1 MSKIWIYAHGGSG
14 NHGCEAIVRST
25 CGMLSEKAKAGLTL
39 ISSNP
44 EEDKKYGID
53 TLCTI
58 EPDILPYKKNSLSFA
73 KAYLSLKIKNDYFPL
88 DKMNYKTTADHIR
101 NGDIAMSVGGDNY
114 CYADVNKYIMLH
126 DMMLERGAKTVLW
139 GCSVEPELLEQH
151 KICAD
156 ISRYHLITARETITY
171 NALKAVNPNT
181 VLVADPAFTLLP
193 EKTALPQGFVPGNT
207 VGINISPMIQKS
219 EKHEGI
225 TLKNYELLIGEILR
239 ITDMT
244 VALIPHVVW
253 TDGEDRLVLS
263 QLYERFKDSGRVVL
277 IEDQSCSKLKYIIS
291 KCRFFVGARTHATIA
306 AYSTCVPTLVVGY
319 SVKARGIARDLF
331 GNEEH
336 YVLPVQSLKDKT
348 DLTKAFDWIVQ
359 NEASIKR
366 ELEDEMPAVIKK
378 ATSAS
383 GYIERLI

>member
-1 MSKIWIYAHGGSG
+1 MPKIWMYAHGGSG

-25 CGMLSEKAKAGLTL
+25 CGLLSEKAKTGLTL

-44 EEDKKYGID
+44 KEDKKYGIG
-53 TLCTI
+53 TLCAI
-58 EPDILPYKKNSLSFA
+58 EPDILPYKKSSLSFA
-73 KAYLSLKIKNDYFPL
+73 KAYLSLKIKNDYLPL

-101 NGDIAMSVGGDNY
+101 NGDIAMSIGGDNY
-114 CYADVNKYIMLH
+114 CYADVKKYIMLH

-151 KICAD
+151 EICAD

-181 VLVADPAFTLLP
+181 VLVADPAFTLMP

-225 TLKNYELLIGEILR
+225 TLKNYEVLIGKILNT
-239 ITDMT
+239 TDMMI
-244 VALIPHVVW
+244 ALIPHVVW
-253 TDGEDRLVLS
+253 NSGDDRKVLG

-331 GNEEH
+331 GNEEQ

-378 ATSAS
+378 ATSARE
-383 GYIERLI
+383 YIERLI

>member
-1 MSKIWIYAHGGSG
+1 MSKIWMYAHGGSG

-25 CGMLSEKAKAGLTL
+25 HGILSEASKDGLTL

-44 EEDKKYGID
+44 QEDKTYGID
-53 TLCTI
+53 QLCAI

-73 KAYLSLKIKNDYFPL
+73 KAYLSLKIKNDYLPL
-88 DKMNYKTTADHIR
+88 DKMNYKTTVDHIR
-101 NGDIAMSVGGDNY
+101 KGDIAMSVGGDNY
-114 CYADVNKYIMLH
+114 CYADVKKYIMLQ

-139 GCSVEPELLEQH
+139 GCSVEPELLNVPE
-151 KICAD
+151 ICED
-156 ISRYHLITARETITY
+156 LKRYQLITARETITY
-171 NALKAVNPNT
+171 NALKAINPNT
-181 VLVADPAFTLLP
+181 VLVADPAFTLGT
-193 EKTALPQGFVPGNT
+193 EKTELPAGFNFNNA

-225 TLKNYELLIGEILR
+225 TLKNYEALLSEILKT
-239 ITDMT
+239 TDMG

-253 TDGEDRLVLS
+253 QDGDDRTVLC

-291 KCRFFVGARTHATIA
+291 QCRFFVGARTHSTIA
-306 AYSTCVPTLVVGY
+306 AYSSCVPTLVVGY

-336 YVLPVQSLKDKT
+336 YILPVQSLKEET

-359 NEASIKR
+359 NEDAIKQK
-366 ELEDEMPAVIKK
+366 LEVEMPAVIKK
-378 ATSAS
+378 AESAREYVDS
-383 GYIERLI
+383 LM

>member
-1 MSKIWIYAHGGSG
+1 MSKIWLYAHGGSG

-25 CGMLSEKAKAGLTL
+25 YHILSEESKVDLTL

-44 EEDKKYGID
+44 EEDKRYGLD
-53 TLCTI
+53 HLCAI

-73 KAYLSLKIKNDYFPL
+73 KAYLSLKIKNDYVPL
-88 DKMNYKTTADHIR
+88 DKMNYKTTVDHIR
-101 NGDIAMSVGGDNY
+101 KGDIAMSIGGDNY

-126 DMMLERGAKTVLW
+126 DMMLERGANTVLW

-151 KICAD
+151 EICAD
-156 ISRYHLITARETITY
+156 ISRYHLIAARETITY
-171 NALKAVNPNT
+171 NALKAVNQNT

-193 EKTALPQGFVPGNT
+193 EKTDLPQGFVPGNT

-219 EKHEGI
+219 ETIEGI
-225 TLKNYELLIGEILR
+225 TLKNYELLIEEILR

-253 TDGEDRLVLS
+253 PDGDDRKVLS

-277 IEDQSCSKLKYIIS
+277 IEDQSCSKLKHIIS
-291 KCRFFVGARTHATIA
+291 QCRFFVGARTHATIA
-306 AYSTCVPTLVVGY
+306 AYSSCVPTLVVGY

-336 YVLPVQSLKDKT
+336 YVLPVQSLKDET
-348 DLTKAFDWIVQ
+348 DLTEVFDWIVQ
-359 NEASIKR
+359 NEDSIKR
-366 ELEDEMPAVIKK
+366 QLENEMPVVIKK
-378 ATSAS
+378 AESA
-383 GYIERLI
+383 GEYIERLI

>member
-1 MSKIWIYAHGGSG
+1 MSKIWMYAHGGSG

-53 TLCTI
+53 KLCAI

-73 KAYLSLKIKNDYFPL
+73 KAYLSLKIKNDYVPL
-88 DKMNYKTTADHIR
+88 DRMNYKTTVANIR
-101 NGDIAMSVGGDNY
+101 KGDIAMSIGGDNY

-151 KICAD
+151 EICAD
-156 ISRYHLITARETITY
+156 ISRYHLIAARETITY

-181 VLVADPAFTLLP
+181 VLVADPAFKL
-193 EKTALPQGFVPGNT
+193 EAGKTDLPQGFVPGNT
-207 VGINISPMIQKS
+207 VGINVSPMIQKS
-219 EKHEGI
+219 ETIEGI
-225 TLKNYELLIGEILR
+225 TLKNYEALIGEILR
-239 ITDMT
+239 TTDMT

-253 TDGEDRLVLS
+253 QDNDDRTVLKM
-263 QLYERFKDSGRVVL
+263 LYDKFKSSGRVLL
-277 IEDQSCSKLKYIIS
+277 IEDSNCMQLKYIIS
-291 KCRFFVGARTHATIA
+291 QCRFFVGARTHSTIA
-306 AYSTCVPTLVVGY
+306 AYSSCVPTLVAGY

-331 GNEEH
+331 GSEEH
-336 YVLPVQSLKDKT
+336 YVLPVQSLKEET
-348 DLTKAFDWIVQ
+348 DLPKAFDWIVQ
-359 NEASIKR
+359 NEDSIKKQLKN
-366 ELEDEMPAVIKK
+366 EIPSVIKK
-378 ATSAS
+378 AESARECIDS
-383 GYIERLI
+383 ML